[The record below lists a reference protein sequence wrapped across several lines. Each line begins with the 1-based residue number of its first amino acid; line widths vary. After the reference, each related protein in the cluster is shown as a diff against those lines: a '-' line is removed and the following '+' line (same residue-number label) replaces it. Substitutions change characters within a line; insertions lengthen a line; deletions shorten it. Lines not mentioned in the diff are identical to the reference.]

1 MLPKSIIKYIRDAVK
16 KTPLKKVEASV
27 LPIINT
33 LVSGKYAS
41 GTGVCTK
48 REIKGVS
55 TKDAGTDKTLI
66 NFGISDGENVVSC
79 VAHNCNSDYLAGK
92 LTNSKLEAVDVLV
105 RESISNGNS
114 LLISGCFANFNRA
127 RVFVVDKVEKTD
139 DTHKS
144 QLSKKQVDDFVALCK
159 KEDMNPIDVLLDD
172 DTLWAEFYADEEL
185 KLAILLFCLSP
196 FDKGD
201 MIHIGIITNPGEGKN
216 HLVDRVID
224 PFVRCRM
231 AGTGKLTTFA
241 AMFGAMSSDD
251 LSSIELGLLPKMN
264 HDRIVFSE
272 FQTLNEEVY
281 GELLNVMSDGHYS
294 IQKGKL
300 DVTRHAN
307 LNMAFFG
314 NPPDYYDED
323 NHDKREML
331 KAFGKYTYQI
341 ISRLTLIFAKPSLNN
356 DVDAPLKIKR
366 KIRQSMDK
374 EFSNNGNK
382 GMLDDC
388 RLFLREYMKYVSK
401 LLPKVGA
408 IEPILEAAFST
419 IETTPQFKEA
429 FAMRGPTDYRKW
441 QEFINLVRGF
451 ARLNGRDFV
460 EDNDLMAAMDLF
472 QKSLIT
478 MTETFALKALNKGV
492 DYKQMELHKKILAKF
507 DDGNGHGSGDAKEIN
522 RYVKSLKL
530 SNQWNTLQKIT
541 LDDGSKLI
549 ETIGDTLFI
558 KNVEWDTFLE
568 GGA

>member
-1 MLPKSIIKYIRDAVK
+1 MLPNTIIKYIRDAVK
-16 KTPLKKVEASV
+16 KTPLKQVEASV

-105 RESISNGNS
+105 RESISNGNP
-114 LLISGCFANFNRA
+114 LLISGCYANFNRS
-127 RVFVVDKVEKTD
+127 RVFIVDKVVKTE

-144 QLSKKQVDDFVALCK
+144 QLSKKQVDDFVSLCK
-159 KEDMNPIDVLLDD
+159 KEGMNPIEVLLDD

-314 NPPDYYDED
+314 NPPKHYDE
-323 NHDKREML
+323 NEHNKREML
-331 KAFGKYTYQI
+331 QAFGKYTYQI

-356 DVDAPLKIKR
+356 DVDAPIKIKR

-374 EFSNNGNK
+374 EFSTNGNQDV
-382 GMLDDC
+382 LDDC

-401 LLPKVGA
+401 LLPKVGK
-408 IEPILEAAFST
+408 IENILEAAFSA
-419 IETTPQFKEA
+419 IESMPQFKEA

-451 ARLNGRDFV
+451 ARLNGRDYV
-460 EDNDLMAAMDLF
+460 EETDLMAAMDLF

-478 MTETFALKALNKGV
+478 MTKTFPIKALNKGV
-492 DYKQMELHKKILAKF
+492 DYKQMELHKKILKKF
-507 DDGNGHGSGDAKEIN
+507 DDGNSHGSGNINEIN
-522 RYVKSLKL
+522 KYAKSLKL
-530 SNQWNTLQKIT
+530 STQWNELQKIT

-549 ETIGDTLFI
+549 ETIGDTFFI